1 MRISDWSSD
10 VCSSD
15 LITQAAS
22 RHFPPCQRTTGRLL
36 CAPIAALPRGFE
48 HLCDEVLHE
57 RPVPPRKA
65 VRIDEA
71 SEADIIEELARAIS
85 LSAKAAAAATK
96 ELRDRISARPSIH
109 HAVLQRPSLRAFD
122 GVRHFLVAP

>member
-1 MRISDWSSD
+1 MIRRPPRSTRTDT
-10 VCSSD
+10 
-15 LITQAAS
+15 L
-22 RHFPPCQRTTGRLL
+22 FPYTTLFRS
-36 CAPIAALPRGFE
+36 
-48 HLCDEVLHE
+48 DEVLHE

-96 ELRDRISARPSIH
+96 EMRDRISARPSIH
-109 HAVLQRPSLRAFD
+109 HAALQAPALRAFD
-122 GVRHFLVAP
+122 GFRHFCVPPGSRAPRR